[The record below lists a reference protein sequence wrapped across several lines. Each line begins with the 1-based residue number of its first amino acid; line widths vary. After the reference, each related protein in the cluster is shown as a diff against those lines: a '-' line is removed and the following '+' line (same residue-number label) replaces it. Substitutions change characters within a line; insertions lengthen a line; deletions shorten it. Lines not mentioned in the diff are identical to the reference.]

1 MAGTGTVSVDD
12 PSLTTRLWPGKNPLR
27 IIIDKNL
34 VIPENAT
41 MIKDND
47 ALIILNNLRQSKS
60 GNKTFYKV
68 EPGEDYLDVSL
79 KLLCQMNITSLLVEG
94 GRTLLQSFIDK
105 NLWDEAR
112 VITNKTLSLHE
123 GVSSPELTGANK
135 LKLCECGTDEI
146 AIYTR

>member
-1 MAGTGTVSVDD
+1 
-12 PSLTTRLWPGKNPLR
+12 
-27 IIIDKNL
+27 
-34 VIPENAT
+34 
-41 MIKDND
+41 
-47 ALIILNNLRQSKS
+47 
-60 GNKTFYKV
+60 
-68 EPGEDYLDVSL
+68 
-79 KLLCQMNITSLLVEG
+79 MNITSLLVEG

-135 LKLCECGTDEI
+135 VNLFECGTDEI